1 MVHENVYNRTSPFI
15 LTSTGLDEQMTHGSV
30 GHTRRAVELAL
41 LTNPMLVALVEH
53 WTVCA

>member
-1 MVHENVYNRTSPFI
+1 MVHEHVCNRASPFI
-15 LTSTGLDEQMTHGSV
+15 LTCTGLDEQMTLESV

-53 WTVCA
+53 WAVC